1 MVPTSPVAVTA
12 RFPQGKW
19 SKHITHESACRCTH
33 ARLGLRAS
41 EHLALLPT
49 IALVMLPKCPLCLA
63 AWFGIF
69 SYLAARPWFRAAWSI
84 RLIGLLSLTIAA
96 LALRARRTHNLR
108 PLLVSLLGASAVVCR
123 YSLMDVPLLL
133 YAGLG
138 LLLAASLW
146 SSSLKASS

>member
-1 MVPTSPVAVTA
+1 MAPTSPVTVTA
-12 RFPQGKW
+12 RLQQSRW
-19 SKHITHESACRCTH
+19 SKRTTPESECRCTH
-33 ARLGLRAS
+33 ARLRLRAS

-49 IALVMLPKCPLCLA
+49 VALVMLPKCPLCLA

-69 SYLAARPWFRAAWSI
+69 SYLAASPWFRVAWSL
-84 RLIGLLSLTIAA
+84 RMIGLLSLTIVA

-138 LLLAASLW
+138 LLVSASLW
-146 SSSLKASS
+146 SSLLKASS